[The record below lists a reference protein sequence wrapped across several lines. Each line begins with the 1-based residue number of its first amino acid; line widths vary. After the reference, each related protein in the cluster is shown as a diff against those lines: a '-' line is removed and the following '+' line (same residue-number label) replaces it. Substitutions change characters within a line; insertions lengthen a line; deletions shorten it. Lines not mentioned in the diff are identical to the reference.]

1 MKRKVMLI
9 GFCLTLLAMGLPQDV
24 GAQGHGR
31 VIKMEIKEERL
42 TDALKHL
49 EKVSGYKI
57 LFSYDDMKRFKVS
70 NKVIKTNNIRHALNV
85 LIASNPIEYQIDG
98 QYINV
103 FLKEMVS
110 RTGVAQQRTQQADR
124 EVEYSGRVVDAT
136 HQPVIGATVLVK
148 GTGKGV
154 STDENG
160 HFSIAMPKGQQIV
173 LQFSYV
179 GMKTTTRTLSGSQDE
194 RGMTIVMAES
204 ATLSEVVVNGIYTRK
219 AESFTGSATTVTG
232 NDLRRVTNQ
241 NVLQSLKNL
250 DPTVYIADN
259 LSAGSDP
266 NSTPTMSMR
275 GTSSFPTE
283 TTSLKSTYQNQPN
296 EPLFILD
303 GFETTAER
311 VKDLDMNRVESVT
324 ILKDASA
331 KALYGSKA
339 ANGVVVIE
347 TKRLA
352 GTEARI
358 TYNGSLDLEMPDL
371 SSYDMTNAL
380 EKLQVEKN
388 EGIYDVNSAYYGG
401 SGSATQQQELTALYN
416 QRYKLA
422 LEGLNTNWMAKPLR
436 TGVGQKHNINI
447 ELGDARN
454 LRGVL
459 NFTYNDV
466 AGVMKGSN
474 RRNISGDVSLSYRR
488 KNLLFKNILSVI
500 SNHSSDSPYGLFSDY
515 VKMNPYWQ
523 AVDSKGNVLRWAEVS
538 NGNVSSGANA
548 IANPLY
554 DATIGTSLK
563 STYQQ
568 FTNNFYA
575 EWTIIPDLKLP
586 YVSEPQRS
594 ATMWMSIIPPT
605 TLVLLPI
612 PRELHCGTA
621 VVSM

>member
-24 GAQGHGR
+24 GAQNNGR

-57 LFSYDDMKRFKVS
+57 LFSYDDMNRFKVS
-70 NKVIKTNNIRHALNV
+70 NKVIKTHDIRHALNV
-85 LIASNPIEYQIDG
+85 LISSNPIEYQIDG
-98 QYINV
+98 QYVNV
-103 FLKEMVS
+103 FLKETVS
-110 RTGVAQQRTQQADR
+110 RTGAVQPRMQQADH
-124 EVEYSGRVVDAT
+124 EVEYSGRVIDAT

-154 STDENG
+154 ATDENG
-160 HFSIAMPKGQQIV
+160 HFSIALPKGRQVV

-179 GMKTTTRTLSGSQDE
+179 GMKTATRTLSGSHDE
-194 RGMTIVMAES
+194 RGITVVMAES

-219 AESFTGSATTVTG
+219 AESFTGAATTVAG
-232 NDLRRVTNQ
+232 NDLRRVSNQ

-259 LSAGSDP
+259 LTAGSDP
-266 NSTPTMSMR
+266 NSTPAMSMR

-339 ANGVVVIE
+339 ANGVIVIE

-358 TYNGSLDLEMPDL
+358 TYNGSIDLEMPDL
-371 SSYDMTNAL
+371 TSYDMTNAL

-401 SGSATQQQELTALYN
+401 SGSVTQQQELTALYN

-436 TGVGQKHNINI
+436 TGVGQKHNINTPVRDKI
-447 ELGDARN
+447 A
-454 LRGVL
+454 
-459 NFTYNDV
+459 
-466 AGVMKGSN
+466 
-474 RRNISGDVSLSYRR
+474 ISC
-488 KNLLFKNILSVI
+488 
-500 SNHSSDSPYGLFSDY
+500 
-515 VKMNPYWQ
+515 M
-523 AVDSKGNVLRWAEVS
+523 
-538 NGNVSSGANA
+538 
-548 IANPLY
+548 
-554 DATIGTSLK
+554 
-563 STYQQ
+563 
-568 FTNNFYA
+568 
-575 EWTIIPDLKLP
+575 
-586 YVSEPQRS
+586 
-594 ATMWMSIIPPT
+594 
-605 TLVLLPI
+605 
-612 PRELHCGTA
+612 
-621 VVSM
+621 

>member
-24 GAQGHGR
+24 GAQNNGR

-57 LFSYDDMKRFKVS
+57 LFSYDDMNRFKVS
-70 NKVIKTNNIRHALNV
+70 NKVIKTHDIRHALNV
-85 LIASNPIEYQIDG
+85 LISSNPIEYQIDG
-98 QYINV
+98 QYVNV
-103 FLKEMVS
+103 FLKETVS
-110 RTGVAQQRTQQADR
+110 RTGAAQPRMQQADH
-124 EVEYSGRVVDAT
+124 EVEYSGRVIDAT

-154 STDENG
+154 ATDENG
-160 HFSIAMPKGQQIV
+160 HFSIALPKGHQVV

-179 GMKTTTRTLSGSQDE
+179 GMKTATRTLSGSHDE
-194 RGMTIVMAES
+194 RGITVVMAES

-219 AESFTGSATTVTG
+219 AESFTGAATTVAG
-232 NDLRRVTNQ
+232 SDLRRVSNQ

-259 LSAGSDP
+259 LTAGSDP
-266 NSTPTMSMR
+266 NSTPAMSMR

-339 ANGVVVIE
+339 ANGVIVIE

-358 TYNGSLDLEMPDL
+358 TYNGSIDLEMPDL
-371 SSYDMTNAL
+371 TSYDMTNAL
-380 EKLQVEKN
+380 EKLQVEMN

-466 AGVMKGSN
+466 EGVMKGSN

-500 SNHSSDSPYGLFSDY
+500 SNHSSDSPYGSFSDY

-538 NGNVSSGANA
+538 NSVVSNGANA

-554 DATIGTSLK
+554 DATIGTSFK
-563 STYQQ
+563 SSYQQ
-568 FTNNFYA
+568 FTNNF
-575 EWTIIPDLKLP
+575 
-586 YVSEPQRS
+586 
-594 ATMWMSIIPPT
+594 
-605 TLVLLPI
+605 
-612 PRELHCGTA
+612 
-621 VVSM
+621 

>member
-24 GAQGHGR
+24 GAQNKGR

-57 LFSYDDMKRFKVS
+57 LFSYDDMNRFKVS
-70 NKVIKTNNIRHALNV
+70 NKVIKTHDIRHALNV
-85 LIASNPIEYQIDG
+85 LISSNPIEYQIDG
-98 QYINV
+98 QYVNV
-103 FLKEMVS
+103 FLKETVS
-110 RTGVAQQRTQQADR
+110 RTGAAQPRMQQADH
-124 EVEYSGRVVDAT
+124 EVEYSGRVIDAT

-154 STDENG
+154 ATDENG
-160 HFSIAMPKGQQIV
+160 HFSIAMPKGHQVV

-179 GMKTTTRTLSGSQDE
+179 GMKTATRTLSGSHDE
-194 RGMTIVMAES
+194 RGITVVMAES

-219 AESFTGSATTVTG
+219 AESFTGAATTVAG
-232 NDLRRVTNQ
+232 SDLRRVSNQ

-259 LSAGSDP
+259 LTAGSDP
-266 NSTPTMSMR
+266 NSTPAMSMR

-339 ANGVVVIE
+339 ANGVIVIE

-358 TYNGSLDLEMPDL
+358 TYNGSIDLEMPDL
-371 SSYDMTNAL
+371 TSYDMTNAL

-422 LEGLNTNWMAKPLR
+422 LEVLNTNWMAKPLR

-466 AGVMKGSN
+466 EGVMKGSN

-500 SNHSSDSPYGLFSDY
+500 SNHSSDSPYGSFSDY

-538 NGNVSSGANA
+538 NSVVSNGANA
-548 IANPLY
+548 IPTLCMMPLSVRVSNLP
-554 DATIGTSLK
+554 TSSL
-563 STYQQ
+563 
-568 FTNNFYA
+568 
-575 EWTIIPDLKLP
+575 
-586 YVSEPQRS
+586 
-594 ATMWMSIIPPT
+594 PT
-605 TLVLLPI
+605 TSTQNGQLSL
-612 PRELHCGTA
+612 T
-621 VVSM
+621 

>member
-24 GAQGHGR
+24 GAQNKGR

-57 LFSYDDMKRFKVS
+57 LFSYDDMNRFKVS
-70 NKVIKTNNIRHALNV
+70 NKVIKTHDIRHALNV
-85 LIASNPIEYQIDG
+85 LISSNPIEYQIDG
-98 QYINV
+98 QYVNV
-103 FLKEMVS
+103 FLKETVS
-110 RTGVAQQRTQQADR
+110 RTGAAQPRMQQADH
-124 EVEYSGRVVDAT
+124 EVEYSGRVIDAT

-154 STDENG
+154 ATDENG
-160 HFSIAMPKGQQIV
+160 HFSIAMPKGHQVV

-179 GMKTTTRTLSGSQDE
+179 GMKTATRTLSGSHDE
-194 RGMTIVMAES
+194 RGITVVMAES

-219 AESFTGSATTVTG
+219 AESFTGAATTVAG
-232 NDLRRVTNQ
+232 SDLRRVSNQ

-259 LSAGSDP
+259 LTAGSDP
-266 NSTPTMSMR
+266 NSTPAMSMR

-339 ANGVVVIE
+339 ANGVIVIE

-358 TYNGSLDLEMPDL
+358 TYNGSIDLEMPDL
-371 SSYDMTNAL
+371 TSYDMTNAL

-466 AGVMKGSN
+466 EGVMKGSN

-500 SNHSSDSPYGLFSDY
+500 SNHSSDSPYGSFSDY

-538 NGNVSSGANA
+538 NSVVSNGANA

-554 DATIGTSLK
+554 DATIGTSFK
-563 STYQQ
+563 SSYQQ

-575 EWTIIPDLKLP
+575 EWTIIPDLK
-586 YVSEPQRS
+586 
-594 ATMWMSIIPPT
+594 T
-605 TLVLLPI
+605 TLRI
-612 PRELHCGTA
+612 GA
-621 VVSM
+621 

>member
-24 GAQGHGR
+24 GAQNKGR

-57 LFSYDDMKRFKVS
+57 LFSYDDMNRFKVS
-70 NKVIKTNNIRHALNV
+70 NKVIKTHDIRHALNV
-85 LIASNPIEYQIDG
+85 LISSNPIEYQIDG
-98 QYINV
+98 QYVNV
-103 FLKEMVS
+103 FLKETVS
-110 RTGVAQQRTQQADR
+110 RTGAAQPRMQQADH
-124 EVEYSGRVVDAT
+124 EVEYSGRVIDAT

-154 STDENG
+154 ATDENG
-160 HFSIAMPKGQQIV
+160 HFSIAMPKGHQVV

-179 GMKTTTRTLSGSQDE
+179 GMKTATRTLSGSHDE
-194 RGMTIVMAES
+194 RGITVVMAES

-219 AESFTGSATTVTG
+219 AESFTGAATTVAG
-232 NDLRRVTNQ
+232 SDLRRVSNQ

-259 LSAGSDP
+259 LTAGSDP
-266 NSTPTMSMR
+266 NSTPAMSMR

-339 ANGVVVIE
+339 ANGVIVIE

-358 TYNGSLDLEMPDL
+358 TYNGSIDLEMPDL
-371 SSYDMTNAL
+371 TSYDMTNAL

-466 AGVMKGSN
+466 EGVMKGSN

-500 SNHSSDSPYGLFSDY
+500 SNHSSDSPYGSFSDY

-538 NGNVSSGANA
+538 NSVVSNGANA

-554 DATIGTSLK
+554 DATIGTSFK
-563 STYQQ
+563 SSYQQ

-575 EWTIIPDLKLP
+575 EWTIIPDLK
-586 YVSEPQRS
+586 
-594 ATMWMSIIPPT
+594 T
-605 TLVLLPI
+605 TLRI
-612 PRELHCGTA
+612 GA
-621 VVSM
+621 Q

>member
-24 GAQGHGR
+24 GAQNKGR

-57 LFSYDDMKRFKVS
+57 LFSYDDMNRFKVS
-70 NKVIKTNNIRHALNV
+70 NKVIKTHDIRHALNV
-85 LIASNPIEYQIDG
+85 LISSNPIEYQIDG
-98 QYINV
+98 QYVNV
-103 FLKEMVS
+103 FLKETVS
-110 RTGVAQQRTQQADR
+110 RTGAAQPRMQQADH
-124 EVEYSGRVVDAT
+124 EVEYSGRVIDAT

-154 STDENG
+154 ATDENG
-160 HFSIAMPKGQQIV
+160 HFSIAMPKGHQVV

-179 GMKTTTRTLSGSQDE
+179 GMKTATRTLSGSHDE
-194 RGMTIVMAES
+194 RGITVVMAES

-219 AESFTGSATTVTG
+219 AESFTGAATTVAG
-232 NDLRRVTNQ
+232 SDLRRVSNQ

-259 LSAGSDP
+259 LTAGSDP
-266 NSTPTMSMR
+266 NSTPAMSMR

-339 ANGVVVIE
+339 ANGVIVIE

-358 TYNGSLDLEMPDL
+358 TYNGSIDLEMPDL
-371 SSYDMTNAL
+371 TSYDMTNAL

-466 AGVMKGSN
+466 EGVMKGSN

-500 SNHSSDSPYGLFSDY
+500 SNHSSDSPYGSFSDY

-538 NGNVSSGANA
+538 NSVVSNGANA

-554 DATIGTSLK
+554 DATIGTSFK
-563 STYQQ
+563 SSYQQ

-575 EWTIIPDLKLP
+575 E
-586 YVSEPQRS
+586 
-594 ATMWMSIIPPT
+594 
-605 TLVLLPI
+605 
-612 PRELHCGTA
+612 
-621 VVSM
+621 

>member
-24 GAQGHGR
+24 GAQNKGR

-57 LFSYDDMKRFKVS
+57 LFSYDDMNRFKVS
-70 NKVIKTNNIRHALNV
+70 NKVIKTHDIRHALNV
-85 LIASNPIEYQIDG
+85 LISSNPIEYQIDG
-98 QYINV
+98 QYVNV
-103 FLKEMVS
+103 FLKETVS
-110 RTGVAQQRTQQADR
+110 RTGVAQPRMQQADH
-124 EVEYSGRVVDAT
+124 EVEYSGRVIDAT

-154 STDENG
+154 ATDENG
-160 HFSIAMPKGQQIV
+160 HFSIAMPKGHQVV

-179 GMKTTTRTLSGSQDE
+179 GMKTATRTLSGSHDE
-194 RGMTIVMAES
+194 RGITVVMAES

-219 AESFTGSATTVTG
+219 AESFTGAATTVAG
-232 NDLRRVTNQ
+232 SDLRRVSNQ

-259 LSAGSDP
+259 LTAGSDP
-266 NSTPTMSMR
+266 NSTPAMSMR

-339 ANGVVVIE
+339 ANGVIVIE

-358 TYNGSLDLEMPDL
+358 TYNGSIDLEMPDL
-371 SSYDMTNAL
+371 TSYDMTNAL

-466 AGVMKGSN
+466 EGVMKGSN

-500 SNHSSDSPYGLFSDY
+500 SNHSSDSPYGSFSDY

-538 NGNVSSGANA
+538 NSVVSNGAMLLPTLCMM
-548 IANPLY
+548 PLSVRVSNLP
-554 DATIGTSLK
+554 TSSL
-563 STYQQ
+563 
-568 FTNNFYA
+568 
-575 EWTIIPDLKLP
+575 
-586 YVSEPQRS
+586 
-594 ATMWMSIIPPT
+594 PT
-605 TLVLLPI
+605 TSTQNGQLSL
-612 PRELHCGTA
+612 T
-621 VVSM
+621 